1 MQSNHVN
8 ITLKS
13 DVPKSARVMQV
24 SGMFDLPVDERQ
36 ERVRNHE
43 LPLHEKDWQVG
54 LIVGASGAGKSVL
67 ANHLWPNKVKEAYE
81 WDNSK
86 SLVDNFRPELT
97 TEEVSQ
103 ALTAVGLSSIPTWV
117 RPYNTL
123 SNGERFR
130 ADMARALTEQDELV
144 VIDEFTSVVDR
155 QVAQVASHCV
165 QKAVRRNNK
174 QFVAVTCHYD
184 VEDWLQPDW
193 IYDVATMSF
202 RWRSVQPHPTIELNI
217 RSARSSEWK
226 IFAHHHYMSAN
237 LLSSA
242 KCYIAE
248 INGRPVAF
256 TSYIHFMHAKT
267 RNIKMA
273 HRLVVLPDYQG
284 LGIAG
289 RLADW
294 LGQHLWEQNYRYRF
308 VVAHPGL
315 VKMFLRSPRWVRTG
329 NKAKK
334 VATSKKS
341 INAKANLSGRR
352 LSMTSFEYRAPR
364 KKAI

>member
-1 MQSNHVN
+1 M
-8 ITLKS
+8 
-13 DVPKSARVMQV
+13 
-24 SGMFDLPVDERQ
+24 SGMFDLPVDAHQ
-36 ERVRNHE
+36 ERTWNHE
-43 LPLHEKDWQVG
+43 LPLQDKDWQVG

-81 WDNSK
+81 WDNTK
-86 SLVDNFRPELT
+86 ALVDNFSSELR

-117 RPYNTL
+117 RPYSTL

-130 ADMARALTEQDELV
+130 ADMARALTEQDELT

-165 QKAVRRNNK
+165 QKAIRRSNK

-193 IYDVATMSF
+193 VYDVATMSF

-217 RSARSSEWK
+217 RPARHSEWK
-226 IFAHHHYMSAN
+226 VFAHHHYMSAD

-242 KCYIAE
+242 KCYVAE
-248 INGRPVAF
+248 INGQPVAF

-273 HRLVVLPDYQG
+273 HRVVVLPDYQG

-294 LGQHLWEQNYRYRF
+294 LGQHLWEQGYRYRF

-315 VKMFLRSPRWVRTG
+315 VKMFLRSPRWARTG

-352 LSMTSFEYRAPR
+352 LSMTSFEYRAPKR
-364 KKAI
+364 KVA

>member
-1 MQSNHVN
+1 MQSNHVK

-36 ERVRNHE
+36 ERVWNHE

-67 ANHLWPNKVKEAYE
+67 ANHLWPNKVKESYE
-81 WDNSK
+81 WDNTK
-86 SLVDNFRPELT
+86 SLVDNFRAELT

-117 RPYNTL
+117 RPYSTL

-217 RSARSSEWK
+217 RPAHRSEWK
-226 IFAHHHYMSAN
+226 IFAHHHYMSAD

-273 HRLVVLPDYQG
+273 HRVVVLPDYQG